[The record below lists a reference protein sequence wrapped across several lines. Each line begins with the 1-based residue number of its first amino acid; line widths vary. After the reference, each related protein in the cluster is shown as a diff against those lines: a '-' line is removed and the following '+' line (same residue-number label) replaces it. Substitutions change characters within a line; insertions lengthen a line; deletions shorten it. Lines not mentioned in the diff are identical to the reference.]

1 MPVIGLVDKVHFK
14 IQTKMKLLGIL
25 FLLCVLTMPVV
36 AQDHC
41 RIMFYNVENLFD
53 TADDPSTADDEF
65 TPRGKKHWTKAKYTD
80 KLLKIAEVIDSVGDK
95 ELPCIIGLAEVE
107 NRWVLEDLT
116 QKTALADGNY
126 GIVHQDSPDRR
137 GIDVALL
144 YRKDCFELLETDFL
158 RLSFPEDT
166 TIRTRDILYASGVLD
181 SDTLHFFVCH
191 FPSMIGGEKQSEWRR
206 ERAASTVRHKV
217 DSLLA
222 VQSRAGIVIMGDLNG
237 KANTPAQKVL
247 GTKSSDKKP
256 RCKDL
261 YNTGYYLLKKN
272 YGSYRYKGNWQTIDH
287 LILSGALLDGHSV
300 WKADR
305 RLTVFSAPFLLE
317 EDKTYFGYKPC
328 PTYRGPRYVGGYSD
342 HLPIYIDLK
351 K

>member
-1 MPVIGLVDKVHFK
+1 M
-14 IQTKMKLLGIL
+14 
-25 FLLCVLTMPVV
+25 
-36 AQDHC
+36 
-41 RIMFYNVENLFD
+41 
-53 TADDPSTADDEF
+53 
-65 TPRGKKHWTKAKYTD
+65 
-80 KLLKIAEVIDSVGDK
+80 
-95 ELPCIIGLAEVE
+95 
-107 NRWVLEDLT
+107 EDLT

-144 YRKDCFELLETDFL
+144 YRKDCFELLEADFL

-222 VQSRAGIVIMGDLNG
+222 VQPRAGIVIMGDLNG

-272 YGSYRYKGNWQTIDH
+272 YKCVIVSIRLKG
-287 LILSGALLDGHSV
+287 LICLI
-300 WKADR
+300 K
-305 RLTVFSAPFLLE
+305 
-317 EDKTYFGYKPC
+317 
-328 PTYRGPRYVGGYSD
+328 
-342 HLPIYIDLK
+342 
-351 K
+351 

>member
-1 MPVIGLVDKVHFK
+1 
-14 IQTKMKLLGIL
+14 MKLLGIL
-25 FLLCVLTMPVV
+25 FLLCVLTMPVL

-144 YRKDCFELLETDFL
+144 YRKKPISC
-158 RLSFPEDT
+158 
-166 TIRTRDILYASGVLD
+166 A
-181 SDTLHFFVCH
+181 CH
-191 FPSMIGGEKQSEWRR
+191 FPRIPPSVPGIFCMLPGCWIRIPFIFLS
-206 ERAASTVRHKV
+206 VI
-217 DSLLA
+217 SL
-222 VQSRAGIVIMGDLNG
+222 R
-237 KANTPAQKVL
+237 
-247 GTKSSDKKP
+247 
-256 RCKDL
+256 
-261 YNTGYYLLKKN
+261 
-272 YGSYRYKGNWQTIDH
+272 
-287 LILSGALLDGHSV
+287 
-300 WKADR
+300 
-305 RLTVFSAPFLLE
+305 
-317 EDKTYFGYKPC
+317 
-328 PTYRGPRYVGGYSD
+328 
-342 HLPIYIDLK
+342 
-351 K
+351 

>member
-1 MPVIGLVDKVHFK
+1 
-14 IQTKMKLLGIL
+14 MKLLGIL

-95 ELPCIIGLAEVE
+95 ELPCIVGLAEVE

-144 YRKDCFELLETDFL
+144 YRKDCFELLEADFL

-222 VQSRAGIVIMGDLNG
+222 VQPRAGIVIMGDLNG
-237 KANTPAQKVL
+237 KANTPAQ
-247 GTKSSDKKP
+247 
-256 RCKDL
+256 
-261 YNTGYYLLKKN
+261 
-272 YGSYRYKGNWQTIDH
+272 GNWQTIDH

>member
-1 MPVIGLVDKVHFK
+1 MPVIGLVDKAHFK

-25 FLLCVLTMPVV
+25 FLLCVLTMPVL

-95 ELPCIIGLAEVE
+95 ELPCIVGLAEVE

-144 YRKDCFELLETDFL
+144 YRKDCFELLEADFL

-191 FPSMIGGEKQSEWRR
+191 
-206 ERAASTVRHKV
+206 
-217 DSLLA
+217 
-222 VQSRAGIVIMGDLNG
+222 IVFI
-237 KANTPAQKVL
+237 
-247 GTKSSDKKP
+247 
-256 RCKDL
+256 
-261 YNTGYYLLKKN
+261 
-272 YGSYRYKGNWQTIDH
+272 
-287 LILSGALLDGHSV
+287 
-300 WKADR
+300 
-305 RLTVFSAPFLLE
+305 
-317 EDKTYFGYKPC
+317 
-328 PTYRGPRYVGGYSD
+328 
-342 HLPIYIDLK
+342 
-351 K
+351 

>member
-1 MPVIGLVDKVHFK
+1 
-14 IQTKMKLLGIL
+14 MKLLGIL
-25 FLLCVLTMPVV
+25 FLLCVLTMPVL

-166 TIRTRDILYASGVLD
+166 TIRTRDILYASGV
-181 SDTLHFFVCH
+181 
-191 FPSMIGGEKQSEWRR
+191 G
-206 ERAASTVRHKV
+206 
-217 DSLLA
+217 
-222 VQSRAGIVIMGDLNG
+222 
-237 KANTPAQKVL
+237 
-247 GTKSSDKKP
+247 
-256 RCKDL
+256 
-261 YNTGYYLLKKN
+261 
-272 YGSYRYKGNWQTIDH
+272 
-287 LILSGALLDGHSV
+287 
-300 WKADR
+300 
-305 RLTVFSAPFLLE
+305 
-317 EDKTYFGYKPC
+317 FGYPSFFCLSFPFDDRWREAK
-328 PTYRGPRYVGGYSD
+328 RVAPRKGSFDGTA
-342 HLPIYIDLK
+342 
-351 K
+351 

>member
-1 MPVIGLVDKVHFK
+1 
-14 IQTKMKLLGIL
+14 MKLLGIL

-95 ELPCIIGLAEVE
+95 ELPCIVGLAEVE

-144 YRKDCFELLETDFL
+144 YRKDCFELLEADFL
-158 RLSFPEDT
+158 RLSFPG
-166 TIRTRDILYASGVLD
+166 RYHHPYPGY
-181 SDTLHFFVCH
+181 FVC
-191 FPSMIGGEKQSEWRR
+191 FRG
-206 ERAASTVRHKV
+206 
-217 DSLLA
+217 
-222 VQSRAGIVIMGDLNG
+222 AG
-237 KANTPAQKVL
+237 
-247 GTKSSDKKP
+247 
-256 RCKDL
+256 
-261 YNTGYYLLKKN
+261 
-272 YGSYRYKGNWQTIDH
+272 
-287 LILSGALLDGHSV
+287 
-300 WKADR
+300 
-305 RLTVFSAPFLLE
+305 
-317 EDKTYFGYKPC
+317 FGYPSFFC
-328 PTYRGPRYVGGYSD
+328 
-342 HLPIYIDLK
+342 LPFPFDDRWREAK
-351 K
+351 RVAQRTGSFDGTA

>member
-1 MPVIGLVDKVHFK
+1 
-14 IQTKMKLLGIL
+14 MKLLGIL

-95 ELPCIIGLAEVE
+95 ELPCIVGLAEVE

-144 YRKDCFELLETDFL
+144 YRKDCFELLEADFL

-237 KANTPAQKVL
+237 KANTPAQNVL

-261 YNTGYYLLKKN
+261 YNTVYYLFKYN
-272 YGSYRYKGNWQTIDH
+272 
-287 LILSGALLDGHSV
+287 
-300 WKADR
+300 
-305 RLTVFSAPFLLE
+305 
-317 EDKTYFGYKPC
+317 
-328 PTYRGPRYVGGYSD
+328 
-342 HLPIYIDLK
+342 
-351 K
+351 

>member
-1 MPVIGLVDKVHFK
+1 M
-14 IQTKMKLLGIL
+14 L
-25 FLLCVLTMPVV
+25 FALCALALPVV

-41 RIMFYNVENLFD
+41 RIMFYNVENFFD
-53 TADDPSTADDEF
+53 TADDPSTADGEF
-65 TPRGKKHWTKAKYTD
+65 TPTGKKHWSKARYTD
-80 KLLKIAEVIDSVGDK
+80 KLLKIAEVIDSVGG
-95 ELPCIIGLAEVE
+95 ETLPCIVGLAEVE
-107 NRWVLEDLT
+107 NRRVLDELVR
-116 QKTALADGNY
+116 KTALTEGNY
-126 GIVHQDSPDRR
+126 GIVHQESPDRR

-144 YRKDCFELLETDFL
+144 YRKDCFKLLGADFL
-158 RLSFPEDT
+158 PVPFPENT
-166 TIRTRDILYASGVLD
+166 AIRTREILYASGILD

-191 FPSMIGGEKQSEWRR
+191 FPSMIGGEQKSEWRR
-206 ERAASTVRHKV
+206 ERAASVVRHKV

-222 VQSRAGIVIMGDLNG
+222 LQPCARIVIMGDLNG

-247 GTKSSDKKP
+247 ATKSSDKRP

-261 YNTGYYLLKKN
+261 YNAGYYLLKEN

-287 LILSGALLDGHSV
+287 LILSGALLDGSSA

>member
-1 MPVIGLVDKVHFK
+1 
-14 IQTKMKLLGIL
+14 
-25 FLLCVLTMPVV
+25 
-36 AQDHC
+36 
-41 RIMFYNVENLFD
+41 
-53 TADDPSTADDEF
+53 
-65 TPRGKKHWTKAKYTD
+65 
-80 KLLKIAEVIDSVGDK
+80 
-95 ELPCIIGLAEVE
+95 
-107 NRWVLEDLT
+107 
-116 QKTALADGNY
+116 
-126 GIVHQDSPDRR
+126 
-137 GIDVALL
+137 
-144 YRKDCFELLETDFL
+144 
-158 RLSFPEDT
+158 
-166 TIRTRDILYASGVLD
+166 
-181 SDTLHFFVCH
+181 
-191 FPSMIGGEKQSEWRR
+191 MIGGEKQSEWRR

-287 LILSGALLDGHSV
+287 LILSGALLDGRSV

-305 RLTVFSAPFLLE
+305 RLTVFSASFLLE

>member
-1 MPVIGLVDKVHFK
+1 MPVIGLVDKAHFK

-95 ELPCIIGLAEVE
+95 ELPCIVGLAEVE

-144 YRKDCFELLETDFL
+144 YRKDCFELLEADFL

-166 TIRTRDILYASGVLD
+166 TIRTRDILYASGVLYA
-181 SDTLHFFVCH
+181 
-191 FPSMIGGEKQSEWRR
+191 GEVNLDD
-206 ERAASTVRHKV
+206 AVVVR
-217 DSLLA
+217 D
-222 VQSRAGIVIMGDLNG
+222 RAGRELLVFLGAENG
-237 KANTPAQKVL
+237 QLRRYGIKSIHYWLFSPAPVL
-247 GTKSSDKKP
+247 
-256 RCKDL
+256 
-261 YNTGYYLLKKN
+261 
-272 YGSYRYKGNWQTIDH
+272 
-287 LILSGALLDGHSV
+287 
-300 WKADR
+300 
-305 RLTVFSAPFLLE
+305 
-317 EDKTYFGYKPC
+317 
-328 PTYRGPRYVGGYSD
+328 
-342 HLPIYIDLK
+342 
-351 K
+351 